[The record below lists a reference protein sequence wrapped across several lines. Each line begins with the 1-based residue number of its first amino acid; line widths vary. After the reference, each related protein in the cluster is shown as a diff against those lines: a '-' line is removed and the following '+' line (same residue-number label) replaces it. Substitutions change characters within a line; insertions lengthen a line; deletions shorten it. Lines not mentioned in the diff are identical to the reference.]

1 MYMKVS
7 VCVYV
12 TVALF
17 FCVCACVYVQVRK
30 RMKLEGKELD
40 EYLEKE
46 KTKKEA
52 AKKLEQ
58 AKE

>member
-1 MYMKVS
+1 MQQV
-7 VCVYV
+7 VNCLVY
-12 TVALF
+12 LIF
-17 FCVCACVYVQVRK
+17 FLHQIRK
-30 RMKLEGKELD
+30 RIKLEAKELE

-46 KTKKEA
+46 KIKKET